1 MLVECVPQIWEF
13 RHILELLRILRLVD
27 DVLQHVVRAVDFG
40 FDEFL
45 VNLGVLVVTF
55 IGILLVFHVVERLTV
70 LLSCEGAHLLI
81 N

>member
-1 MLVECVPQIWEF
+1 MPQIWEF

-40 FDEFL
+40 LDEFL
-45 VNLGVLVVTF
+45 VDLGVLVVTF